1 MRKIVGAMN
10 RHVNSKTIKM
20 LFAAFP
26 LGTQHSNGSLTD
38 PGLGQ
43 AQK

>member
-1 MRKIVGAMN
+1 VGAMH

-20 LFAAFP
+20 VFAAFP
-26 LGTQHSNGSLTD
+26 LSTQHSNGSLTD